1 MTESTSS
8 PFVGI
13 DVSKAQLDVAV
24 GQAGEAWQAGN
35 DPLGI
40 QRSVERLRQ
49 LSPTRVVVESTGGL
63 ELPLVVELYAAGL
76 PVALVNPGRV
86 REFARSLGQLA
97 KTDRLDARLL
107 ARFAEAIQPP
117 VVRLRAEVEQ
127 HLAALMARRRQVL
140 DMLTAEKNRLATTR
154 LNLRARLEKHIDWLQ
169 QELQALNQEIDE
181 FIQQTPEFRHKD
193 HLLRSVPGVGPVTS
207 AILLADLPELGR
219 LNRKKI
225 AALVGVAPFN
235 RDSGGRRGQRWVK
248 GGRVA
253 VRNVLYMATVA
264 AVRFNPVL
272 KAFYTRLVAQGKP
285 KKVALVACMRRLLT
299 ILNAMMRDLQ
309 PWQLCP
315 SLP

>member
-1 MTESTSS
+1 MTESAST

-24 GQAGEAWQAGN
+24 GQDGETWQAGN

-40 QRSVERLRQ
+40 QRSVERLRH
-49 LSPTRVVVESTGGL
+49 LAPARIVVESTGGL
-63 ELPLVVELYAAGL
+63 ELPLVAELYAAGL

-107 ARFAEAIQPP
+107 ARFAQAIQPP
-117 VVRLRAEVEQ
+117 VVQLPAETEQ

-140 DMLTAEKNRLATTR
+140 EMLTAEKNRLPTTR
-154 LNLRARLEKHIDWLQ
+154 LRLRARLENHISWLQ
-169 QELQALNQEIDE
+169 LELETLTQEVAE
-181 FIQQTPEFRHKD
+181 FIQQTPEFQHKD

-219 LNRKKI
+219 LNRQKI

-248 GGRVA
+248 GGRVS

-264 AVRFNPVL
+264 AVRFNPTL

-299 ILNAMMRDLQ
+299 FLNAMMRDLQ
-309 PWQLCP
+309 PWHARH
-315 SLP
+315 SLT